1 MSKIIF
7 ILGGARS
14 GKSTF
19 AVKLAKESKKKK
31 IAFIATG
38 QAWDSEMKK
47 RISLHKQNRP
57 GTFTTFEEPYNAAA
71 QFKRIANK
79 FDIIIVDCLT
89 LLLSNLLLKKYGEKK
104 IVIEMNN
111 ILTASKK
118 HKITLIMVSNEVGLG
133 IVPQTRL
140 GRDFRDIA
148 GKVNQ
153 IVAQNADSVFFMVS
167 GLPWKIK

>member
-19 AVKLAKESKKKK
+19 AVKLAKESGKKK

-38 QAWDSEMKK
+38 QALDEEMKK
-47 RISLHKQNRP
+47 RIMLHKKVRP
-57 GTFTTFEEPYNAAA
+57 VNFKTFEEPHDIDGLL
-71 QFKRIANK
+71 KKVTGK
-79 FDIIIVDCLT
+79 FDLIIIDCLT
-89 LLLSNLLLKKYGEKK
+89 LFVSNLLLKKHGEEEIYKK
-104 IVIEMNN
+104 MDN
-111 ILTASKK
+111 ILTLLE
-118 HKITLIMVSNEVGLG
+118 KIKATSIVISNEVGLG
-133 IVPQTRL
+133 IVPDTKL

-153 IVAQNADSVFFMVS
+153 IIAKNSDQVFFMVS
-167 GLPWKIK
+167 GIPWRIK

>member
-19 AVKLAKESKKKK
+19 AVKLAKDSGKKK

-38 QAWDSEMKK
+38 EALDKEMEK
-47 RISLHKQNRP
+47 RIMLHKKSRP
-57 GTFTTFEEPYNAAA
+57 GNFKTFEELCDVDELL
-71 QFKRIANK
+71 KKITGK
-79 FDIIIVDCLT
+79 FDVIIIDCLT
-89 LLLSNLLLKKYGEKK
+89 LFVSNLLLKKYEEEKIYK
-104 IVIEMNN
+104 KMSN
-111 ILTASKK
+111 ILALLKK
-118 HKITLIMVSNEVGLG
+118 MNAKTIIISNEVGLG
-133 IVPQTRL
+133 IVPDNKL

-153 IVAQNADSVFFMVS
+153 LVAQKANNVFFMVS
-167 GLPWKIK
+167 GLPWRIK